1 MSGGRPLYRSLP
13 DGRAVGVY
21 DSEEQRGCLNALTPE
36 RTQAAAGLIR
46 TGETFGLNA
55 PLDYPYP
62 HPHVR
67 RTAPTHVVIRYPERR
82 DEYFDGLYPQSGSQ
96 WDGFLHFRDMEHDC
110 FYNGN
115 TDESRGIEAWA
126 ARGIA
131 GHGVLLDVARFRE
144 AQGRAIDWS
153 ASDVVTV
160 DDLVECADA
169 EGVAIGEGTILIV
182 RFGWET
188 GWTAATVA
196 ERLAVIR
203 PVFNSPGL
211 EPSLAMVEHLW
222 DWGLAAVAADNFGL
236 EPMPMGDYVMH
247 VDLLPRLGMPIG
259 EFWHVDELAA
269 VCAREGR
276 YEFFLTSAPLHVR
289 GGIGST
295 ANALAIL

>member
-1 MSGGRPLYRSLP
+1 
-13 DGRAVGVY
+13 
-21 DSEEQRGCLNALTPE
+21 LTPE
-36 RTQAAAGLIR
+36 RTQAAARLIR

-55 PLDYPYP
+55 PLDYPFP

-67 RTAPTHVVIRYPERR
+67 RTAPTQIVIRYPERR
-82 DEYFDGLYPQSGSQ
+82 DDYLEALWPQASSQ
-96 WDGFLHFRDMEHDC
+96 WDGLLHFRDPENGC

-126 ARGIA
+126 DRGIV
-131 GHGVLLDVARFRE
+131 GRGVLLDVASFRE
-144 AQGRAIDWS
+144 KQGRPIDWRNR
-153 ASDVVTV
+153 DVVTV
-160 DDLVECADA
+160 EDLIGCAHAQD
-169 EGVAIGEGTILIV
+169 VAITEGTILIV

-188 GWTAATVA
+188 AWLDATIE

-203 PVFNSPGL
+203 PEFSSPGL
-211 EPSLAMVEHLW
+211 EAAQAMAEHLW
-222 DWGLAAVAADNFGL
+222 DWGLAAIAADNYAL
-236 EPMPMGDYVMH
+236 EAVPFHGYVLH

-269 VCAREGR
+269 ACSREGR